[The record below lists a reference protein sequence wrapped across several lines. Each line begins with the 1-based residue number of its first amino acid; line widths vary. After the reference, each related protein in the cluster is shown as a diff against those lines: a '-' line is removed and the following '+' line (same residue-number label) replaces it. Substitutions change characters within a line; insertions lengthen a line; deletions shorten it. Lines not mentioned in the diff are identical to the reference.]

1 MPRAELAVTLPET
14 TWIGRLSREFPEAT
28 FRVLAALPAED
39 HGVGLVEIDAADPQS
54 AVDAISAADGVTVAE
69 SIRAN
74 DRQVLVQFETAQ
86 PLLLMSLRAAGVP
99 LSLPMTIH
107 DGTAT
112 LEATAARE
120 RLSELADQLRAIGLP
135 FEVES
140 IRGSVDTEELLTDR
154 QRELLVA
161 ATEQGYYDTPR
172 RCSLT
177 ELAESV
183 GIAKSTASETLHRA
197 EAAVIERFV
206 ADLPDGTLG
215 E

>member
-1 MPRAELAVTLPET
+1 MPRAELSVTLPET
-14 TWIGRLSREFPEAT
+14 TWIGRLSREFPAAT
-28 FRVLAALPAED
+28 FRVLAALPAEN
-39 HGVGLVEIDAADPQS
+39 HGVGLVEIDAADPQA
-54 AVDAISAADGVTVAE
+54 AVDAIAAADGVTVAE

-86 PLLLMSLRAAGVP
+86 PLLLLSLRAAGVP
-99 LSLPMTIH
+99 LSLPMTIR

-112 LEATAARE
+112 LEATAAQD
-120 RLSELADQLRAIGLP
+120 RLSELGDQLRAIGLP

-140 IRGSVDTEELLTDR
+140 IRGSVDAEALLTDR

-161 ATEQGYYDTPR
+161 ASEQGYYDTPR

-206 ADLPDGTLG
+206 ADLPDGDRT
-215 E
+215 